1 MARAYSEDLR
11 KRVLD
16 ACNHGASISEAAKRF
31 AVSESFVEKLK
42 RQYRRHG
49 TLEPKPHRGGRKP
62 LLVSYDESIRALL
75 SANPDMTLEKLR
87 DALGISIQLSTLWY
101 HLKRLGL
108 HLKNRSRSGRSK
120 TRGS

>member
-42 RQYRRHG
+42 RQYRHHG
-49 TLEPKPHRGGRKP
+49 TIAPKPHCGGRKP
-62 LLVSYDESIRALL
+62 LLASYDESIRVLL

-87 DALGISIQLSTLWY
+87 DALGLSIQLSTLWY

-108 HLKNRSRSGRSK
+108 RLKKGSSSGRSK
-120 TRGS
+120 SRRS